1 MIDLLAAFILNPLE
15 HPLFGSTVIRVAAV
29 LAVGLLVVLAVERKR
44 WDELR
49 KSPLF
54 QKVLSWSIMAPT
66 FLAAI
71 FFSGIVGL
79 LVIGYLVVQG
89 LAEYVR
95 LVGINRRYAW
105 ILVGAGILTL
115 VGSGLLPEYFLFAPL
130 LFFVLVTLVP
140 IVTGEVKGAH
150 YQVTSTLFGYVYI
163 AFSLSY
169 LSFIRVVEASGVAI
183 LLLVGVSV
191 ALSDVLAF
199 TVGSIVGGPKL
210 APSVSPNKTWA
221 GVAGNVVGAFA
232 GWALMWFVI
241 PMDWSVTT
249 RVLVPVVTAAAAVY
263 GDLVQSFVKRDFAVK
278 DAGNLLPGFGGLLDR
293 IDSLLIGLP
302 ATYYAILVSQHFTV
316 APR

>member
-1 MIDLLAAFILNPLE
+1 MSDLLAALILNPLD
-15 HPLFGSTVIRVAAV
+15 HPLFGSTVIRVAAL
-29 LAVGLLVVLAVERKR
+29 LAVGLLVVLIVERKP

-95 LVGINRRYAW
+95 LVGITRRYAW
-105 ILVGAGILTL
+105 ILVGSGVLTL

-130 LFFVLVTLVP
+130 LFFLLVTLVP
-140 IVTGEVKGAH
+140 VVTGEVRGAH

-163 AFSLSY
+163 VFSLSY
-169 LSFIRVVEASGVAI
+169 LSFIRVAEASGVAI

-199 TVGSIVGGPKL
+199 TIGSVVGGPKL

-232 GWALMWFVI
+232 GWALMSFVI
-241 PMDWSVTT
+241 PADWSVTT

-302 ATYYAILVSQHFTV
+302 VTYYAILVSQHFTV

>member
-1 MIDLLAAFILNPLE
+1 MSDLLAALILNPLD
-15 HPLFGSTVIRVAAV
+15 HPLFGSTVIRVAAL
-29 LAVGLLVVLAVERKR
+29 LAVGLLVVLMVERKP
-44 WDELR
+44 WGELR

-95 LVGINRRYAW
+95 LVGITRRYAW
-105 ILVGAGILTL
+105 ILVGAGVLTL

-130 LFFVLVTLVP
+130 LFFLLVTLVP
-140 IVTGEVKGAH
+140 VVTGEVRGAH

-163 AFSLSY
+163 VFSLSY
-169 LSFIRVVEASGVAI
+169 LSFIRVAEASGVAI

-199 TVGSIVGGPKL
+199 TVGSVVGGPKL
-210 APSVSPNKTWA
+210 SPAVSPNKTWA

-232 GWALMWFVI
+232 GWTLMSFVI
-241 PMDWSVTT
+241 PADWSVTT
-249 RVLVPVVTAAAAVY
+249 RVLVPVVTGAAAVY

-302 ATYYAILVSQHFTV
+302 VTYYAILVSQHFTV